1 MKKTT
6 YQIAFCGIMTALA
19 SALSMIPVIKLP
31 LGGSITL
38 LSMLPIVSVSVYFGI
53 KWGLVSGFV
62 FSLIQLIF
70 GIAFDGLLGWGLSG
84 AQLAGC
90 IALDYFAA
98 FTVLGLAGVFGKKS
112 SLSPVYG
119 TALAM
124 FLRFVMHVLSGVI
137 IFANFEQFEL
147 FGKAFAGQPLLYSVC
162 YNGFFMLPETVLT
175 CIAVYFLSK
184 TRFFEKIGL

>member
-1 MKKTT
+1 
-6 YQIAFCGIMTALA
+6 
-19 SALSMIPVIKLP
+19 
-31 LGGSITL
+31 
-38 LSMLPIVSVSVYFGI
+38 MLPIVSVSVYFGI

-62 FSLIQLIF
+62 FSLIQLGF

-124 FLRFVMHVLSGVI
+124 LLRFTMHVLSGVI
-137 IFANFEQFEL
+137 IFSELGQKFEI
-147 FGKAFAGQPLLYSVC
+147 FGKLILGKPLLYSVC

-175 CIAVYFLSK
+175 CIAVYVLSK
-184 TRFFEKIGL
+184 TRFFEKIDL